1 MGWTCCW
8 DKKHID
14 SVRLEHSLKSTGLQS
29 RVNQN
34 QLQFTPSNE
43 PSTLQWA
50 AFYTLQVLDVYT
62 TYHGMKYD
70 CIKELN
76 PLLGDSPTVPKMFA
90 LKTAILLPA
99 IEIDRK
105 NNKLTS
111 QAFSEMNFL
120 MTIVLANN
128 LEQISNAKKYCN
140 KR

>member
-1 MGWTCCW
+1 
-8 DKKHID
+8 
-14 SVRLEHSLKSTGLQS
+14 
-29 RVNQN
+29 
-34 QLQFTPSNE
+34 
-43 PSTLQWA
+43 
-50 AFYTLQVLDVYT
+50 
-62 TYHGMKYD
+62 MKYD

-76 PLLGDSPTVPKMFA
+76 PLLGDAPTVPKMFA

-128 LEQISNAKKYCN
+128 FEQISKAKKYCN

>member
-1 MGWTCCW
+1 
-8 DKKHID
+8 
-14 SVRLEHSLKSTGLQS
+14 
-29 RVNQN
+29 
-34 QLQFTPSNE
+34 
-43 PSTLQWA
+43 
-50 AFYTLQVLDVYT
+50 
-62 TYHGMKYD
+62 MKYD

>member
-1 MGWTCCW
+1 M
-8 DKKHID
+8 IE
-14 SVRLEHSLKSTGLQS
+14 SQS
-29 RVNQN
+29 RVNPN
-34 QLQFTPSNE
+34 QLQFTPSEE
-43 PSTLQWA
+43 PSTLQWT
-50 AFYTLQVLDVYT
+50 AFYVLQLADIYT
-62 TYHGMKYD
+62 TYHGLKYD

-76 PLLGDSPTVPKMFA
+76 PIVGESPSVGEMVA

-105 NNKLTS
+105 NDRLTS

-128 LEQISNAKKYCN
+128 FEQISNAKKYCK

>member
-1 MGWTCCW
+1 
-8 DKKHID
+8 
-14 SVRLEHSLKSTGLQS
+14 
-29 RVNQN
+29 
-34 QLQFTPSNE
+34 
-43 PSTLQWA
+43 
-50 AFYTLQVLDVYT
+50 
-62 TYHGMKYD
+62 MKYD

-120 MTIVLANN
+120 MTIVLVNN
-128 LEQISNAKKYCN
+128 FEQISNAKKYCN